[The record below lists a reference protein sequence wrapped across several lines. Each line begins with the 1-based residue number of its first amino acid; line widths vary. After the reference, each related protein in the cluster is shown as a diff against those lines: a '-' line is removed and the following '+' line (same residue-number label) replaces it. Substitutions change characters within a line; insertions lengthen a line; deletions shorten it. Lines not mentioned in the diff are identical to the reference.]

1 MRRTPRGSGLTWA
14 GRSDRIGSRCHG
26 SSVLRQGPEATVPEN
41 RRYDLRATGT
51 RRLASVVD
59 KGPSG
64 PF

>member
-1 MRRTPRGSGLTWA
+1 MTWA
-14 GRSDRIGSRCHG
+14 AGSDRIGSRCHG

-59 KGPSG
+59 KGLSG